1 MKPENL
7 LDADM
12 QSEYSV
18 EMIYN
23 IDFMIRFFRYGRVLL
38 IES

>member
-1 MKPENL
+1 MKPDNL
-7 LDADM
+7 FDAYM
-12 QSEYSV
+12 QYEYPV

-23 IDFMIRFFRYGRVLL
+23 IDFMIRFFRYGRVPL